1 LEGKKMI
8 SEVIKNHD
16 MSLNLETY
24 WIPLRQ
30 EEIMGQRKVMDA
42 VSIQII
48 WDSVVGTLDGLIELY
63 VTNELNSR
71 SLLGSQIVNSI
82 SNRNNSVLI
91 NLSLSYEYLKIKYS
105 KNNILSGRLNVII
118 KYEEL

>member
-1 LEGKKMI
+1 MI